1 MEFMKYFSL
10 LCLVIVLSVG
20 LLKYE
25 KRTIEL
31 EKRIESVEIVSDD
44 NFQSIQKMNCQEMYG
59 HAACEEDFL
68 IVPPYEDIEVVIVG
82 IIKEHEK
89 FSSQAYRD
97 GCLKRKNGV
106 CVKYRYSIGYGTK
119 EKTPGETISEEEAS
133 VRLLKHL
140 KDHVFPYIPDNVT
153 NKGVYIA
160 LADLGYNAGPR
171 AIREC
176 VNFDGTLNVEEYQKW
191 TKANG
196 KSNEGLERRRKG
208 TLIYALSVM
217 DM

>member
-1 MEFMKYFSL
+1 METLKHIGL
-10 LCLVIVLSVG
+10 LGLIIVLFIGV
-20 LLKYE
+20 LKYE

-31 EKRIESVEIVSDD
+31 EKRMENVEVVSDD
-44 NFQSIQKMNCQEMYG
+44 NFQAIQKMNCQEMYG
-59 HAACEEDFL
+59 ATACEEDFL
-68 IVPPYEDIEVVIVG
+68 IVPPYEDIENIIIG

-89 FSSQAYRD
+89 FSSQGYRD
-97 GCLKRKNGV
+97 GCLKKKNGT
-106 CVKYRYSIGYGTK
+106 CVEYRYSIGYGTK

-133 VRLLKHL
+133 VRLSKHL
-140 KDHVFPYIPDNVT
+140 KDHVFPYIPKNVT
-153 NKGVYIA
+153 DKGVYIA